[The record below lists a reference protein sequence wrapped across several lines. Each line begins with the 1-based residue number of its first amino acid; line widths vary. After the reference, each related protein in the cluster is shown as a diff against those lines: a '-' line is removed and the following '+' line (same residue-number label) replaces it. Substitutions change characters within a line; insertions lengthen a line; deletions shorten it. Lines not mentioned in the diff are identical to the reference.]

1 MSCCHGHV
9 GKDAGAA
16 RSVSPAGQPPQCHQE
31 PQGQE
36 GACTRSPAPA
46 LLAAAILACSIFL
59 GQDCALCSDAPGYL
73 KAGPKR
79 VYFLCFCASLG
90 YFEGCKAARSPI
102 IKAAIKNKKSSL
114 HCLSLDASFAG
125 EAAPPT
131 TYSHPPD
138 DSRGGGGE
146 LLTCFAKLGLI
157 LPNLAHIL
165 LVAISL
171 QSKLFFLNA
180 SKLL

>member
-1 MSCCHGHV
+1 MGILAKMQVQQEVFPQQDSPPS
-9 GKDAGAA
+9 AT
-16 RSVSPAGQPPQCHQE
+16 RSRRGRRVHAH
-31 PQGQE
+31 
-36 GACTRSPAPA
+36 SPAPA

-59 GQDCALCSDAPGYL
+59 GQDFALCSDAPGYL

-138 DSRGGGGE
+138 DSRGGGGGVIN
-146 LLTCFAKLGLI
+146 LLC
-157 LPNLAHIL
+157 
-165 LVAISL
+165 
-171 QSKLFFLNA
+171 
-180 SKLL
+180 